1 MIMKYNTAFIPEG
14 EEGLHYE
21 LRLIGNQTDESGKPK
36 VKSTYFRSLEELQ
49 VRMEELSLEDWQDIA
64 FNAYY
69 TINPVKA
76 EVAKTSHNPDIAERR
91 DLLLDLDPIRPAN
104 TMATEEQRQAAYAQ
118 AKEAIEWLSTEGIED
133 IVVAD
138 SGNGA
143 HLHLSIA
150 MDNTEES
157 RRVVEDF
164 LKQAAEKLDTATSHV
179 DQGVHNA
186 ARLCRLY
193 GSENCKG
200 SDPALWRR
208 SRIKEPKTWRR
219 EVAEKNTDI
228 IRRLV
233 KEWRE
238 QTVQCQQTSTPETPS
253 EEQKSITQNTS
264 SLMLATGL
272 LSTAGV
278 AYRQELLADGTIMLR
293 LEHCPWESEH
303 TGASRPYEA
312 SVIIDKEGRLGY
324 KCFHAHCAL
333 RGWKE
338 LRAELKRM
346 IHAKTT
352 AVSAEPWQWGTS
364 NSHWISPLDQL
375 HTLTDNPLEG
385 LIETGFST
393 LDSRLRGFLPGQLT
407 LLCGDTSCGKTTLAL
422 SLTINLLAAGRKV
435 AYVSNEMSPKLLLE
449 RTMQAAATA
458 DELEMGRYDWQVKE
472 TSKEAICQRLQG
484 MVQHTGGPSATAI
497 LASLTQMRG
506 VDLIVIDNLMSTDLA
521 SDGNS
526 IYEQQKAFVQTLSRL
541 AQSLDCHV
549 LLIAH
554 SKKTGKELPRIG
566 DIFGSSNIANLCDN
580 IVMQHRS
587 SPDFE
592 QKMRAFYKSSL
603 PVNFDSD
610 TYLEVMKNRTFGEL
624 GWCSLNYDVKGKRVV
639 GGC

>member
-1 MIMKYNTAFIPEG
+1 MKAPRMWDRTVAEHNTGIIKQMVSQWKEQAAQ
-14 EEGLHYE
+14 
-21 LRLIGNQTDESGKPK
+21 LRQAT
-36 VKSTYFRSLEELQ
+36 
-49 VRMEELSLEDWQDIA
+49 
-64 FNAYY
+64 
-69 TINPVKA
+69 A
-76 EVAKTSHNPDIAERR
+76 EV
-91 DLLLDLDPIRPAN
+91 
-104 TMATEEQRQAAYAQ
+104 Q
-118 AKEAIEWLSTEGIED
+118 
-133 IVVAD
+133 D
-138 SGNGA
+138 S
-143 HLHLSIA
+143 S
-150 MDNTEES
+150 
-157 RRVVEDF
+157 
-164 LKQAAEKLDTATSHV
+164 LK
-179 DQGVHNA
+179 
-186 ARLCRLY
+186 
-193 GSENCKG
+193 
-200 SDPALWRR
+200 
-208 SRIKEPKTWRR
+208 
-219 EVAEKNTDI
+219 
-228 IRRLV
+228 
-233 KEWRE
+233 
-238 QTVQCQQTSTPETPS
+238 
-253 EEQKSITQNTS
+253 TQNLELKTQNS
-264 SLMLATGL
+264 ASLLMAKGL
-272 LSTAGV
+272 LESAGV
-278 AYRQELLADGTIMLR
+278 AYREEELADGTVMLR

-303 TGASRPYEA
+303 TGVSKPYEA
-312 SVIIDKEGRLGY
+312 SVIIDKEGRIGF
-324 KCFHAHCAL
+324 KCFHAHCAM
-333 RGWKE
+333 RGWRD
-338 LRAELKRM
+338 LRAELQRL
-346 IHAKTT
+346 ILAKTT

-364 NSHWISPLDQL
+364 NSRWISPLDQL

-422 SLTINLLAAGRKV
+422 SLTINLLAAGRTV

-506 VDLIVIDNLMSTDLA
+506 VDLIIIDNLMSTDLA

-541 AQSLDCHV
+541 AQSLGCHV

-624 GWCSLNYDVKGKRVV
+624 GWCSLNYDVKGKRVMV
-639 GGC
+639 G